1 MADLIES
8 LNQAINLP
16 IAEPVAEP
24 APAAPAAPATPDP
37 LAEYLTGI
45 APELHSLVRPALEA
59 ARTKWEGESAP
70 QRQTAEQMQ
79 AFAQAMGQ
87 NPRGML
93 AFLAQHYNVPF
104 ADPTTTPPAP
114 AGPQPT
120 APSEVETIKRELL
133 SIPRDAED
141 AAVRQVDA
149 LDRLMQ
155 ARSREAAA
163 ARVGTVERM
172 QLSLQEQ
179 SQREQLKR
187 DYPDV
192 DVDRLWPQITRV
204 QSAVRDRPYLAPD
217 EAMAI
222 HLFKPL
228 VGEVR
233 RLRGQAQ
240 RPAVNEARAQV
251 AGPTVGAPV
260 AVSEN
265 VNDLSEAQIR
275 ALLAPFTKQ

>member
-1 MADLIES
+1 MSDLIES

-16 IAEPVAEP
+16 ITEPVTAP

-37 LAEYLTGI
+37 YAEYLAGI

-104 ADPTTTPPAP
+104 ADPTTTAPAP

-133 SIPRDAED
+133 SIPRDAPPPPPG
-141 AAVRQVDA
+141 AGPGAPP
-149 LDRLMQ
+149 
-155 ARSREAAA
+155 
-163 ARVGTVERM
+163 
-172 QLSLQEQ
+172 
-179 SQREQLKR
+179 LK
-187 DYPDV
+187 
-192 DVDRLWPQITRV
+192 
-204 QSAVRDRPYLAPD
+204 
-217 EAMAI
+217 
-222 HLFKPL
+222 KPL
-228 VGEVR
+228 AGEVR
-233 RLRGQAQ
+233 RLRGQPHP
-240 RPAVNEARAQV
+240 PAVNEARAQV
-251 AGPTVGAPV
+251 AGPT
-260 AVSEN
+260 S
-265 VNDLSEAQIR
+265 
-275 ALLAPFTKQ
+275 